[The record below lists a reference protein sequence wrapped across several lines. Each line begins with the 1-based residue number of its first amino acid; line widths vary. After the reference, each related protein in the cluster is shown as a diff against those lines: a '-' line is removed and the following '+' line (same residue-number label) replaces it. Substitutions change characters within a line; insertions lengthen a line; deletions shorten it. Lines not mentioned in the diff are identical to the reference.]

1 MIVSIVCVAARY
13 AHQYVLDSGLLFH
26 ETYTGV
32 PRFTYLDFAEGFVST
47 LAKRCLC
54 LFLPPSD
61 QRGMCSGTS
70 HR

>member
-26 ETYTGV
+26 ETYANV

-47 LAKRCLC
+47 R
-54 LFLPPSD
+54 
-61 QRGMCSGTS
+61 
-70 HR
+70 